1 LPATKTTVERATP
14 PFLSAVSRWFL
25 ESGIQEKEG
34 GVARY
39 YLMDEQRNARIST
52 EITGYALSTF
62 LYLHRVTDDER
73 HRDAADRAGRF
84 LCDLAWETAAATFPF
99 EWSRQGP
106 VPENRAYFFD
116 CGIIAR
122 GLMKLHRATGRQ
134 EYLDRAHQC
143 AEAMLRDF
151 VNAQDIHPILE
162 LPSKRPVERDGRW
175 SRSPG
180 CYQLKS
186 ALAWL
191 EVSEKTGDRR
201 FMEAFE
207 AALQAAMS
215 SEDGFLEAEPRQE
228 RVMDRLHAYSYYLE
242 GLLPRGERPE
252 VRQAL
257 AKGIEKAAR
266 YLREVRPL
274 FERSD
279 VNAQLLRVRL
289 HAAQSG
295 AVAFDETAA
304 AEEAAW
310 TARFQMETPD
320 LRTDGSFC
328 FGRKEDSMLPFA
340 NPVSSG
346 FSLQALWQWRARV
359 SGEPLD
365 WRELI

>member
-1 LPATKTTVERATP
+1 MPATKITVERLTP
-14 PFLSAVSRWFL
+14 PFLSAVARWFL
-25 ESGIQEKEG
+25 ESGIQEGEG

-62 LYLHRVTDDER
+62 LYLHRVTGDVR
-73 HRDAADRAGRF
+73 HRDAAVRAGRF
-84 LCDLAWETAAATFPF
+84 LCDAAWDETAATFPF
-99 EWSRQGP
+99 EWSRHGS

-122 GLMKLHRATGRQ
+122 GLMKLYRATGQQ
-134 EYLDRAHQC
+134 EYLDRAQQC
-143 AEAMLRDF
+143 AAAMSRDF
-151 VNAQDIHPILE
+151 GNARDIHPILE
-162 LPSKRPVERDGRW
+162 LPSKMPVERDGRW

-191 EVSEKTGDRR
+191 EVGEKTGEQR
-201 FMEAFE
+201 FVEAFE
-207 AALQAAMS
+207 AALRAAMS
-215 SEDGFLEAEPRQE
+215 NEDGFLMAEARQE

-242 GLLPRGERPE
+242 GLLPRTERPE

-257 AKGIEKAAR
+257 ARGIEKAAR
-266 YLREVRPL
+266 RLREVRPS

-279 VNAQLLRVRL
+279 VSAQLLRVRL
-289 HAAQSG
+289 HAARAG
-295 AVAFDETAA
+295 AVALDEPAA

-310 TARFQMETPD
+310 AARFQMETAD
-320 LRTDGSFC
+320 RRTDGSFC
-328 FGRKEDSMLPFA
+328 FGQKAESMLPFA
-340 NPVSSG
+340 NPVSSA
-346 FSLQALWQWRARV
+346 FCLQALWQWQARE